1 MLQFYY
7 DCIDKFC
14 SRQEFELISMYLSY
28 NSNINAYSWS
38 YQCISCEQFKR
49 RCENKTKLK
58 CSGGFHDQWRNIF
71 EQLDEYDI
79 HVYSDI
85 GHYPYFIVFDFK
97 AIRHAID
104 ETQLGTL

>member
-1 MLQFYY
+1 MHTA
-7 DCIDKFC
+7 
-14 SRQEFELISMYLSY
+14 EAISVSLA
-28 NSNINAYSWS
+28 SNLNEGA
-38 YQCISCEQFKR
+38 
-49 RCENKTKLK
+49 KTKLK

-71 EQLDEYDI
+71 GQLDEYDI